1 VLLKNAT
8 AVETED
14 DDFAHPT
21 ATDFEG
27 ILRLG
32 FRDRWMVTRRF
43 TTSRRGCASSCRL
56 SCGSTDHGSQQL
68 LCTAVSAQSMEQ
80 HRSSSSGSSMQQT
93 NHGKV
98 RPKNRPT
105 AAVYPCRTIYSRRY
119 SRLPSFCWRRFPSSL
134 TFYYRRH
141 KI

>member
-1 VLLKNAT
+1 M
-8 AVETED
+8 ETED

-32 FRDRWMVTRRF
+32 FRDRWMVTRHF
-43 TTSRRGCASSCRL
+43 TTSRRGCALSCRL
-56 SCGSTDHGSQQL
+56 SRGSTNHGSQQL

-80 HRSSSSGSSMQQT
+80 HISSSSGSS

-105 AAVYPCRTIYSRRY
+105 AAVSPCRTIYSRRY
-119 SRLPSFCWRRFPSSL
+119 SRLPSFCSRRFPSSL
-134 TFYYRRH
+134 SFYYRRRH